1 MSVLLRAS
9 ELEGRP
15 IVTFAGE
22 SVAEV
27 KDVIFD
33 SLNGALLGLTLR
45 GHGLFSRP
53 RKDVLL
59 WSRIHGIGR
68 DAVMIRDEDAFQT
81 EASLPAEGVP
91 NHRNVLGDQVLTDGG
106 TDVGKVVDV
115 IIEAGAHGKI
125 VGYEVEASETL
136 ATRGEHVFIPLPDTV
151 AVSGEHLIVPA
162 GALEF
167 VGNDLSGFG
176 AAVEAF
182 REKLGQGA

>member
-1 MSVLLRAS
+1 MNVLLRAT

-15 IVTFAGE
+15 VVTFAGE
-22 SVAEV
+22 SPAEV

-33 SLNGALLGLTLR
+33 SAHGTLLGLTLR

-53 RKDVLL
+53 HKEILL

-68 DAVMIRDEDAFQT
+68 DAVMIRDDDAFQG
-81 EASLPAEGVP
+81 EAALPAEGVP
-91 NHRNVLGDQVLTDGG
+91 DNRNVIGNQVLTDAG
-106 TDVGKVVDV
+106 TDVGRVVDV
-115 IIEAGAHGKI
+115 IIEAGTEAEI
-125 VGYEVEASETL
+125 IGYEVKASEAL
-136 ATRGEHVFIPLPDTV
+136 ATRGEHVLIPLPAAI

-162 GALEF
+162 GALDF

-182 REKLGQGA
+182 RAKLREAS